1 MKLINEHV
9 KVKANFFY
17 LNNNNDNTDIN
28 RKLLAGFIKADR
40 IMLYLVFIYWLILAT
55 LGGAS
60 NGYYLLGYL
69 GGGLALLIGVL
80 GYVYFKGTYIN
91 RILIGCISC
100 IVEVLYI
107 QQELG
112 SPTSHLIY
120 FMSLGFLLVYRDG
133 FAAVAS
139 IALVI
144 VHHFTATYC
153 ESIGVEIMGMPIL
166 AFNWGR
172 WDAFATHLYWALLM
186 AVLLCLVTYNS
197 MVEFMSSEKSILEI
211 TKFNKKLDLL
221 VKKRKSLLTQKNAA
235 IRVIFSNISEAVL
248 AICKDKTID
257 AEYSKSSVQLLNT
270 EDIAGKN
277 AISLLFADSNI
288 SKQNQQETEQAIN
301 NSLGKPVLEFKKQ
314 KPLMVNKC
322 TKKVGDNYN
331 DLEFFWQPIVDEN
344 NDVERILVSVRDNSE
359 INELQKQAD
368 IKNTELSM
376 VSELLCINDTEF
388 FDFILIS
395 EPLLNSIKNLLGEAE
410 DIGNALNVLVNMQ
423 TELKILT
430 NDPVCLMLNGFRT
443 KLVDIV
449 EHCELLK
456 VVDKFESEQLN
467 LELDHIIKLL
477 PRYEK
482 LSAEYLSWERPQRK
496 ESDMLLASKRK
507 ILLLASAMENIDMLT
522 PDMKADALN
531 DFVKYF
537 KEIRGRGIQ

>member
-1 MKLINEHV
+1 MKLNNEQ
-9 KVKANFFY
+9 VKADFFY
-17 LNNNNDNTDIN
+17 LNNNDNADID
-28 RKLLAGFIKADR
+28 RKLLVGFIKADR

-197 MVEFMSSEKSILEI
+197 MIEFMSSEKSILEI
-211 TKFNKKLDLL
+211 TRFNKKLDLL

-235 IRVIFSNISEAVL
+235 ISVIFSNISEAVL

-257 AEYSKSSVQLLNT
+257 VEYSKSSVQILNA

-277 AISLLFADSNI
+277 AVSLLFVDSNI
-288 SKQNQQETEQAIN
+288 SKKNQQEIEQAIN
-301 NSLGKPVLEFKKQ
+301 NSFGKSVLEFKKQ
-314 KPLMVNKC
+314 KPFMVNKC
-322 TKKVGDNYN
+322 TKKVGDNYK

-395 EPLLNSIKNLLGEAE
+395 MPLLNSINNLLGEAE
-410 DIGNALNVLVNMQ
+410 DIDKASNVLVNIQ
-423 TELKILT
+423 AEFKILT

-443 KLVDIV
+443 KLVDFV
-449 EHCELLK
+449 ERCEFLM
-456 VVDKFESEQLN
+456 VEDKFESEQLKF
-467 LELDHIIKLL
+467 ELDHIIKLL

-482 LSAEYLSWERPQRK
+482 LSSEYLSWERPLKK
-496 ESDMLLASKRK
+496 ESEVLLASKRK
-507 ILLLASAMENIDMLT
+507 ILLLASSMENIDKLT

-537 KEIRGRGIQ
+537 KDIRERGVQ

>member
-1 MKLINEHV
+1 MMARNNEQV
-9 KVKANFFY
+9 NVKASFFY
-17 LNNNNDNTDIN
+17 LDNDSDNADIN
-28 RKLLAGFIKADR
+28 NKLFAGFIKADR
-40 IMLYLVFIYWLILAT
+40 IMLLLVCIYWLILST

-120 FMSLGFLLVYRDG
+120 FMSLGFLLIYRDG

-139 IALVI
+139 ISLVI

-197 MVEFMSSEKSILEI
+197 MIEFMSSEKSILEI

-221 VKKRKSLLTQKNAA
+221 VKKRKSLLTQKNTA
-235 IRVIFSNISEAVL
+235 IRVIFSNVSEAVL

-257 AEYSKSSVQLLNT
+257 TDYSKSSAQLLNT
-270 EDIAGKN
+270 ENIAGTN

-288 SKQNQQETEQAIN
+288 SQKNQEQIHHALN
-301 NSLGKPVLEFKKQ
+301 NSLGQPVSAFTTQ
-314 KPLMVNKC
+314 KPLLIDKC
-322 TKKVGDNYN
+322 TKKVGDTYK
-331 DLEFFWQPIVDEN
+331 DLDFFWQPIIGDN
-344 NDVERILVSVRDNSE
+344 NTVEKILVSVRDNSE
-359 INELQKQAD
+359 INELQKQANR
-368 IKNTELSM
+368 KNTELSM
-376 VSELLCINDTEF
+376 ISELLSIKNSEF
-388 FDFILIS
+388 FDFISIS
-395 EPLLNSIKNLLGEAE
+395 IPLLNNIKSLLKDAE
-410 DIGNALNVLVNMQ
+410 DINKASAVIGHMQ
-423 TELKILT
+423 TKLKILV
-430 NDPVCLMLNGFRT
+430 NDPVCLMLNEFRA
-443 KLVDIV
+443 KLIDIV
-449 EHCELLK
+449 EHCD
-456 VVDKFESEQLN
+456 VDTYEPEQLTF
-467 LELDHIIKLL
+467 ELNYLIKLL
-477 PRYEK
+477 PHYEK
-482 LSAEYLSWERPQRK
+482 LSAEYLSWKRPQKK
-496 ESDMLLASKRK
+496 EPDMLKVSKRK
-507 ILLLASAMENIDMLT
+507 ILLLASAMENIEQLT
-522 PDMKADALN
+522 PEMKTAALN
-531 DFVKYF
+531 SFIKYF
-537 KEIRGRGIQ
+537 EETLQKNI

>member
-1 MKLINEHV
+1 MKFNDKQL
-9 KVKANFFY
+9 KANFFY
-17 LNNNNDNTDIN
+17 LNSDIDNTDIDY
-28 RKLLAGFIKADR
+28 KLVAGFIKADR
-40 IMLYLVFIYWLILAT
+40 IMLYLVCIYWLILST

-60 NGYYLLGYL
+60 NGFYLLGYL

-139 IALVI
+139 ITLVI

-211 TKFNKKLDLL
+211 TKFNKKIDLL

-248 AICKDKTID
+248 AICKDTTID
-257 AEYSKSSVQLLNT
+257 TEYSKSSAQILNT

-277 AISLLFADSNI
+277 AVSLLFADSNI
-288 SKQNQQETEQAIN
+288 SKQSQQQIKQALN
-301 NSLGKPVLEFKKQ
+301 NSLGKPVLAFQKQ
-314 KPLMVNKC
+314 KHFLVNKC
-322 TKKVGDNYN
+322 TKKVGDGYK
-331 DLEFFWQPIVDEN
+331 DLEFFWQPIVDDN
-344 NDVERILVSVRDNSE
+344 NTVDKILVSVRDNSE
-359 INELQKQAD
+359 INELQKETNR
-368 IKNTELSM
+368 KNTQLAM
-376 VSELLCINDTEF
+376 ISELLSINDTEF

-395 EPLLNSIKNLLGEAE
+395 IPLLNNIKNLLE
-410 DIGNALNVLVNMQ
+410 DSEYIDKTSNVMVHMQ
-423 TELKILT
+423 TKLKILT
-430 NDPVCLMLNGFRT
+430 NDPVCLMLNEFRK
-443 KLVDIV
+443 KLVDIL
-449 EHCELLK
+449 EYCELLN
-456 VVDKFESEQLN
+456 VVDKHESEKLN
-467 LELDHIIKLL
+467 IELDHLISILSH
-477 PRYEK
+477 YER
-482 LSAEYLSWERPQRK
+482 LSAKYLSWERPQKK
-496 ESDMLLASKRK
+496 ESDLLTVSKSK
-507 ILLLASAMENIDMLT
+507 VLSLASAMEHIDKLT
-522 PDMKADALN
+522 PEMKAETLN
-531 DFVKYF
+531 SFTKYF
-537 KEIRGRGIQ
+537 KEIHEGNVQ

>member
-197 MVEFMSSEKSILEI
+197 MIEFMSSEKSILEI

-221 VKKRKSLLTQKNAA
+221 VKKRKLLLTQKNAA

-288 SKQNQQETEQAIN
+288 SKQNQQETEQAIS

-314 KPLMVNKC
+314 KPFMVNKC

-331 DLEFFWQPIVDEN
+331 DLELFWQPIVDEN
-344 NDVERILVSVRDNSE
+344 NNVERILVSVRDNSE

-395 EPLLNSIKNLLGEAE
+395 EPLLNNIKNLLGEAD
-410 DIGNALNVLVNMQ
+410 DIDKASNVLVNMQ
-423 TELKILT
+423 TKLKILT

-443 KLVDIV
+443 KLVDII
-449 EHCELLK
+449 ERCELLK
-456 VVDKFESEQLN
+456 DVDKFESEQLN
-467 LELDHIIKLL
+467 LELEHIIKLL
-477 PRYEK
+477 PLYEK

-496 ESDMLLASKRK
+496 ESDMLLVSKSK
-507 ILLLASAMENIDMLT
+507 ILLLASAMENIEMLT
-522 PDMKADALN
+522 PDMKAEALN
-531 DFVKYF
+531 NFVKYF